1 MLCAQQSF
9 KFLEVIF
16 IEDDCSMAIG
26 FEVDPDIIV
35 FSFFVQIFDASG
47 SENGIHAESMLQ
59 VFGARVVSVVGLDES
74 DFRVDWNV
82 EKQVS
87 SVVQFLSFLSEFG

>member
-1 MLCAQQSF
+1 
-9 KFLEVIF
+9 
-16 IEDDCSMAIG
+16 MAIG
-26 FEVDPDIIV
+26 FEVDTDIIV